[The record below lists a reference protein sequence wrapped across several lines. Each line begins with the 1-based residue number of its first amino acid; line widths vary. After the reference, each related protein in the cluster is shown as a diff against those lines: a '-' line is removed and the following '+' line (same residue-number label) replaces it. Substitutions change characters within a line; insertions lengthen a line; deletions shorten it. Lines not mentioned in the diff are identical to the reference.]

1 MPPHE
6 HSPEAAD
13 PLLAAHAL
21 AAAGDAARAYACLE
35 HALARPAPTRQQR
48 QAQASALA
56 AVARAAERAGDE
68 ALARRALTAAL
79 ERVDWA
85 DLHFAL
91 GALLVRTGERDAARH
106 AFDRAL
112 AINPRYRAAA
122 VERAMLDARD
132 GRVSEAVLRLREL
145 SAAAPAGEA
154 ALRAGLERLRESSVD
169 DAARWLRETLS
180 GGDAEVGAMLD
191 DARARLTA
199 GDSAGA
205 LARLR
210 EAVDVRPGY
219 ADLHALLGAQELRAG
234 HFDDGIDSLSH
245 ALTLNPGFHG
255 ARLELARGLEA
266 RGERERALAQLRE
279 VLQVEPGHHEAAAF
293 YERLT
298 ARRRGPAAA

>member
-1 MPPHE
+1 MSQHGT
-6 HSPEAAD
+6 SPEPAD

-21 AAAGDAARAYACLE
+21 AAAGDAVRAYACLE
-35 HALARPAPTRQQR
+35 HALARPAPERRQK

-56 AVARAAERAGDE
+56 AVARAAERAGDD
-68 ALARRALTAAL
+68 ALARRALTVAL

-91 GALLVRTGERDAARH
+91 GALLVRAGEHEAARL

-122 VERAMLDARD
+122 VERAMLDARE
-132 GRVSEAVLRLREL
+132 GRVSDAVSRLRAL
-145 SAAAPAGEA
+145 SGAAPAGEA
-154 ALRAGLERLRESSVD
+154 ALRAGLERLRETRVD
-169 DAARWLRETLS
+169 DAARWLRETLAGS
-180 GGDAEVGAMLD
+180 DAEVAAMLD
-191 DARARLTA
+191 AARERLAA
-199 GDSAGA
+199 GDPHTA

-210 EAVDVRPGY
+210 EAVEARPGY

-234 HFDDGIDSLSH
+234 SLDDGIDSL
-245 ALTLNPGFHG
+245 ALALSLNPDFHG

-266 RGERERALAQLRE
+266 RGERERALDQLRE
-279 VLQVEPGHHEAAAF
+279 VLQAEPAHPDAAAF